1 MSNEDTL
8 RPEYSADLITSGVR
22 GKYASRYKEGTNVVV
37 IEPDLHKI
45 FPDSEAVNRALR
57 QYVKEHQISQAQI
70 EVSKDTRQE
79 VKRMPDIILKETKL
93 YKVLKAEGD
102 VILRQLRKRFGN
114 LSEEVQTSISEPP
127 LTVLEEL
134 SEVLLD
140 FSDISEAQDWLTN
153 RSRQ

>member
-57 QYVKEHQISQAQI
+57 QYV
-70 EVSKDTRQE
+70 
-79 VKRMPDIILKETKL
+79 
-93 YKVLKAEGD
+93 
-102 VILRQLRKRFGN
+102 
-114 LSEEVQTSISEPP
+114 
-127 LTVLEEL
+127 
-134 SEVLLD
+134 
-140 FSDISEAQDWLTN
+140 
-153 RSRQ
+153 